1 MQTLEQSESRHGSG
15 GSVHARYGKGE
26 GLVEVQT
33 FSGDLHVA
41 RK

>member
-1 MQTLEQSESRHGSG
+1 
-15 GSVHARYGKGE
+15 VHARFGKGE